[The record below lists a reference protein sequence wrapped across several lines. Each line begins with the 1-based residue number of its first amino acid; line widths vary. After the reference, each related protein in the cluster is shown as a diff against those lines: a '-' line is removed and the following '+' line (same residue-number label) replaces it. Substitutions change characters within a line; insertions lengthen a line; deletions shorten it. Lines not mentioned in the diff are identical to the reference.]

1 MTEANP
7 TGVPA
12 APDSAAPVAAAAP
25 APAQSTASPAA
36 QDSTTSA
43 QSVTHES
50 SPSLLS
56 QATGKETPPAQP
68 APAAEPL
75 TTAKAADAPK
85 AEPAKEQPAKPDD
98 PGKTEVKADAATDPA
113 TKDATATEPPA
124 LVSIEDL
131 KLPEGAKLDAEAGKA
146 FVDIINDAKLS
157 AKDRSQGLF
166 DLHQTQ
172 LNRVADEM
180 AKHQRKVWDD
190 TNQGWIDRARK
201 EFGNRLETAL
211 GTGKAT
217 IEEFGNDPSDANR
230 LGRILT
236 FLDYTGAGNN
246 PDVIWL
252 FDNIG
257 KKLGIFEN
265 NIVAAN
271 PKAPAAKSPGNRGW
285 YDKSLNAPANT

>member
-1 MTEANP
+1 MTEATP
-7 TGVPA
+7 TGAAPA
-12 APDSAAPVAAAAP
+12 ADSAAAATAAAAAP
-25 APAQSTASPAA
+25 AESTASPAA
-36 QDSTTSA
+36 QDSTTAA
-43 QSVTHES
+43 QSGTHES

-56 QATGKETPPAQP
+56 EATGKETPSGQP
-68 APAAEPL
+68 APAAEPK
-75 TTAKAADAPK
+75 TDAKAADAPK
-85 AEPAKEQPAKPDD
+85 SETAKEQPAKPDD

-166 DLHQTQ
+166 DLHQKEIT
-172 LNRVADEM
+172 RVADAM
-180 AKHQRKVWDD
+180 AQHQRKVWDD
-190 TNQGWIDRARK
+190 TNAGWKEQTRK
-201 EFGNRLETAL
+201 EFGNRLDTAL
-211 GTGKAT
+211 GTGKAV
-217 IEEFGNDPSDANR
+217 IEEFGGDRVS
-230 LGRILT
+230 RILQ
-236 FLDYTGAGNN
+236 FLDYTGAGNH

-265 NIVAAN
+265 NIVGAN
-271 PKAPAAKSPGNRGW
+271 PKVPAAKSPGNRGW
-285 YDKSLNAPANT
+285 YDKSLNAPGT